1 MLQMKRAT
9 PGDREDIVRLWQA
22 EFGDE
27 EGFIDEFCAWC
38 GWEQIFLLW
47 EDGEARAMTA
57 APLMELTMPG
67 GGTARAG
74 YIYAHTTLK
83 EFRGKGFGK
92 MLLNYAD
99 FCLQNQNADC
109 AVLVP
114 AEESLFNYFARSGYR
129 KGFALWEGA
138 AEVSETPAD
147 GCALRTASP
156 EEYRAVREE
165 RLAKIPHVA
174 TPLPML
180 EQQKKLCAA
189 WGCDLYALELPTG
202 IGCATAERHE
212 DGSVYLRELLVPA
225 GEEQNA
231 IALLKQGL
239 ETPSLTFRRPCGA
252 DERENAAVRP
262 FGAVKWYRAEQ
273 AEKWDGLEWGYFGL
287 ALD

>member
-9 PGDREDIVRLWQA
+9 PENRDDIVMLWQA
-22 EFGDE
+22 EFGDDE
-27 EGFIDEFCAWC
+27 AFIDEFCAWC

-67 GGTARAG
+67 GGTVRAG
-74 YIYAHTTLK
+74 YIYAHTTWK
-83 EFRGKGFGK
+83 EARGKGFGK

-114 AEESLFNYFARSGYR
+114 AEESLFRYFACSGYQ
-129 KGFALWEGA
+129 KGFALWEGTV
-138 AEVSETPAD
+138 EVPKAPVD
-147 GCALRTASP
+147 GCALRAASAP
-156 EEYRAVREE
+156 EYRSIREE
-165 RLAKIPHVA
+165 RLADIPHVV

-189 WGCDLYALELPTG
+189 WGCDLYALELPAG
-202 IGCATAERHE
+202 MGCATAERHE
-212 DGSVYLRELLVPA
+212 DGSIYLRELLVPA
-225 GEEQNA
+225 GEKQNA
-231 IALLKQGL
+231 LALLGQALKV
-239 ETPSLTFRRPCGA
+239 PCLTFRRPCGET
-252 DERENAAVRP
+252 EREGGNVRP
-262 FGAVKWYRAEQ
+262 FGAVKWYRPDGAAQ
-273 AEKWDGLEWGYFGL
+273 WNGLELGYFGL